1 MDLTKYAVGVGSYNE
16 MDEKEKRVAEILASI
31 LSLDCK
37 TLSPNSDFF
46 AVGGD
51 SISAISFCQRL
62 KGLNILVTTKDIFQ
76 LRTIKRISNFR
87 EGGNTSKAEL
97 KEIVVR

>member
-1 MDLTKYAVGVGSYNE
+1 
-16 MDEKEKRVAEILASI
+16 MDEREKAVAEILASI
-31 LSLDCK
+31 LSLDCR

-62 KGLNILVTTKDIFQ
+62 KGVGISMTTKDLFR
-76 LRTIKRISNFR
+76 LRTIRRIGSIG
-87 EGGNTSKAEL
+87 ESSKVSKTEL
-97 KEIVVR
+97 KELVIR

>member
-1 MDLTKYAVGVGSYNE
+1 MD
-16 MDEKEKRVAEILASI
+16 DKEKAVAGILAAI

-37 TLSPNSDFF
+37 SLSPNSDFF

-62 KGLNILVTTKDIFQ
+62 KELDIFITTKDLFR
-76 LRTIKRISNFR
+76 LRTIKRISNFAGDMTRTKVELR
-87 EGGNTSKAEL
+87 EL
-97 KEIVVR
+97 VVR